1 MVNGVDIYS
10 DITGTITAYD
20 SADYFTMGQ
29 DIGNGVKL
37 AALGSSVG
45 GIEEADVEEFASGFI
60 EGIVGSFE
68 LVPNN
73 GF

>member
-37 AALGSSVG
+37 AALGS
-45 GIEEADVEEFASGFI
+45 
-60 EGIVGSFE
+60 
-68 LVPNN
+68 
-73 GF
+73 